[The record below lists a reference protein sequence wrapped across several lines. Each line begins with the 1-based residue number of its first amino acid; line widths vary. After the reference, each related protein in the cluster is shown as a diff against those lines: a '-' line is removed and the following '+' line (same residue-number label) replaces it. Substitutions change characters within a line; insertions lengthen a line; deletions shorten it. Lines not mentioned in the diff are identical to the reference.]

1 MRNERE
7 QRATEERIF
16 QPITYRADG
25 DPNGDPCQAYC
36 EAMSRDKVGDT
47 LVIFIAAPGSGRE
60 VYRIT
65 RMDETGVYGYLE
77 HKVS

>member
-1 MRNERE
+1 MRNI
-7 QRATEERIF
+7 ERIL
-16 QPITYRADG
+16 QPITYRAG
-25 DPNGDPCQAYC
+25 GNPAGEPGQAFTQ
-36 EAMSRDKVGDT
+36 AMSRDKVGDT
-47 LVIFIAAPGSGRE
+47 IVFFIAAPGSGRE